1 MRLGNHVT
9 SRTIASAAASL
20 LVATGILASL
30 AVPAQ
35 AHGIIELNGKQAY
48 AGKTSVFT
56 LEIQHGCLANEGG
69 TTKVMVF
76 FTAAFKNVKPQHVKG
91 WKSTVVASRNGRHA
105 IVWTTKG
112 AAQTFNVPL
121 YLPTKVTWPRH
132 AGVYGIP
139 VKQFCSGGTSM
150 EWTTPS
156 APATADAPS
165 PPLYPLPEVQVK

>member
-1 MRLGNHVT
+1 MRT
-9 SRTIASAAASL
+9 FTTAAASL
-20 LVATGILASL
+20 LVATGLLAS
-30 AVPAQ
+30 AAMPAQ

-48 AGKTSVFT
+48 AGKTSVYT
-56 LEIQHGCLANEGG
+56 MEIQHGCLANEGG
-69 TTKVMVF
+69 TVKVMVF
-76 FTAAFKNVKPQHVKG
+76 YTAAFRNLKPQKVAG
-91 WKSTVVASRNGRHA
+91 WNSRVVASRNGRHA
-105 IVWTTKG
+105 VVWTTKG

-121 YLPTKVTWPRH
+121 YLPTKVTWPHR

-156 APATADAPS
+156 APATANAPS